1 MTVIQYYAPINDAA
15 DPEQKDTF
23 YESIQA
29 DVEKTSSQ
37 DLLIVMGDLNDNLEL
52 TTWIMR
58 ESWLCWWS

>member
-1 MTVIQYYAPINDAA
+1 MTVIQYYAPTNDAA

-37 DLLIVMGDLNDNLEL
+37 DLLIVMGDLNDNL
-52 TTWIMR
+52 
-58 ESWLCWWS
+58 